1 MLKGIAASSGVA
13 IAKVYKL
20 VQPTVEIVKKDADPA
35 VEVESFNKALEKTKA
50 DIEMIRKEHLHVYL
64 KKNWQ
69 FLMLT

>member
-50 DIEMIRKEHLHVYL
+50 DIEMIKERASARLSEEE
-64 KKNWQ
+64 
-69 FLMLT
+69 F